1 MNLFKLFLNFISIFI
16 GGLIITM
23 VILLRPF
30 IKIKFGYIITS
41 RIGHL
46 CYNVDNYLSYKKLN
60 YSKEIAIF
68 NYDKSIANKILFS
81 TFKKKKNLF
90 FSKIASFPI
99 RFIEW
104 LHKDYYT
111 DFQKK

>member
-1 MNLFKLFLNFISIFI
+1 MR
-16 GGLIITM
+16 LIITM

-60 YSKEIAIF
+60 YSKIAIF

-81 TFKKKKNLF
+81 TFKKRKIYF
-90 FSKIASFPI
+90 FKLCFNKVYW
-99 RFIEW
+99 W

-111 DFQKK
+111 DFQK